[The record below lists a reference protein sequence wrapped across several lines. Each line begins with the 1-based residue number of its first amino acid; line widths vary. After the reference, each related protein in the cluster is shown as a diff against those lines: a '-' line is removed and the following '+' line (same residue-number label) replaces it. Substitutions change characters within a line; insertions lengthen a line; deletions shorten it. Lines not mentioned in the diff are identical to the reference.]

1 MISVQNVTKRYGSVL
16 AVDDV
21 SFEVSRGEV
30 LGFLGPNGAGKTTTM
45 KILTSFIVANAGTAT
60 VAGHDVI
67 EHSLDVR
74 RRVGYLPESVPL
86 YADMRV
92 IDYLRF
98 IARAREIPAK
108 DRRPAIDRVVSECG
122 LGPMLGA
129 GIGELSKGYRQR
141 LGLAQAMVHD
151 PDILILDEAT
161 SGLDP
166 SQIVEIRSLIRE
178 LGRQKTVIFSTHILQ
193 EVSAVCSRVL
203 IINEG
208 RLVAD
213 DTPEGLRDRSG
224 HAQTSV
230 VRIRGPVD
238 QIEARLAAVPGVQSC
253 THIGPRDG
261 DYHEYRIESERG
273 TDMGERLF
281 ELVRTSGWSLNELRT
296 ERASLE
302 DVFIAL
308 TKARSLTEDEP
319 AEEDAGGEEADA

>member
-1 MISVQNVTKRYGSVL
+1 MISVQNVTKRYGSVV
-16 AVDDV
+16 AVDDI
-21 SFEVSRGEV
+21 SFEVSAGEV

-45 KILTSFIVANAGTAT
+45 KILTCFIVANSGTVT
-60 VAGHDVI
+60 VAGHDVL
-67 EHSLDVR
+67 ERSLEVR

-86 YADMRV
+86 YSDMRV

-98 IARAREIPAK
+98 IARAREVAAK
-108 DRRPAIDRVVSECG
+108 ERTPAIGRVVSECG

-141 LGLAQAMVHD
+141 LGLAQAMIHD

-178 LGRQKTVIFSTHILQ
+178 IGREKTVIFSTHVLQ

-213 DTPEGLRDRSG
+213 DAPEALRERASSE
-224 HAQTSV
+224 QTSV
-230 VRIRGPVD
+230 AHIKGPLVAVG
-238 QIEARLAAVPGVQSC
+238 QALGAVPGVHSHQVLGADESGY
-253 THIGPRDG
+253 HRFRVESDLGVEIGR
-261 DYHEYRIESERG
+261 RI
-273 TDMGERLF
+273 F
-281 ELVRTSGWSLNELRT
+281 ELVRNNGWTLSELRT
-296 ERASLE
+296 ERATLE
-302 DVFIAL
+302 DVFLTL
-308 TKARSLTEDEP
+308 TKGDASREGDE
-319 AEEDAGGEEADA
+319 A